1 MEATPPQEPIRK
13 QEAPPP
19 PPPPEAVVRTSKRA
33 PRPEPI
39 SVTETEIDAPPATY
53 EIDSEQEA
61 TRIYG
66 ALALGV
72 MAVLFVC
79 MIALLIAYR
88 HAPQGL

>member
-13 QEAPPP
+13 KETPP

-33 PRPEPI
+33 PRPKPI
-39 SVTETEIDAPPATY
+39 SPTETEIDAPPAPY
-53 EIDSEQEA
+53 DIDSEQEA

-66 ALALGV
+66 ALALGI
-72 MAVLFVC
+72 MAVLLVC

-88 HAPQGL
+88 HAPEGL

>member
-1 MEATPPQEPIRK
+1 MEATPPQEPSRK
-13 QEAPPP
+13 KEAPP
-19 PPPPEAVVRTSKRA
+19 PPPPEAVVRSSKRA

-39 SVTETEIDAPPATY
+39 SVTGTEIDAPPATY